1 MVEKYLSDFVIVFTD
16 LRFTSAPRDQAWT
29 LLTTHYEL
37 AATKNT
43 KNIYDIID
51 SIHTYTHTYTYFI
64 HILTHTRVH
73 IETQSN
79 CTSALVQDNISELTS
94 YEL

>member
-51 SIHTYTHTYTYFI
+51 SIHTYIYTHTHTSYTYSY
-64 HILTHTRVH
+64 TCVH

>member
-51 SIHTYTHTYTYFI
+51 SIHTYTHTHTHTSYTYSLI
-64 HILTHTRVH
+64 RVY
-73 IETQSN
+73 T
-79 CTSALVQDNISELTS
+79 
-94 YEL
+94 

>member
-51 SIHTYTHTYTYFI
+51 SIHTYIYTHTHTSYTYSLI
-64 HILTHTRVH
+64 HACTHRNTIKLH
-73 IETQSN
+73 
-79 CTSALVQDNISELTS
+79 
-94 YEL
+94 